1 MEETPWKI
9 TFRSCPV
16 RLGASFTCTCRRSLE
31 IAKEYQFPEARQVP
45 SANVSIRNAS
55 SSTNFVVP
63 HLLSVSG
70 MVTLNN
76 DQALPKG
83 FPSRLSTLT
92 VCSPPAADSD
102 NSVDRTSYSSFRECE
117 PSQPGK
123 NKSAHITLATIVE
136 TETNNANKMAKNAMI
151 VSVNHVKMRRN
162 QKTIQRQKHE
172 DKSGI
177 HRHSD
182 SNAVDFV

>member
-16 RLGASFTCTCRRSLE
+16 RLGESFTCTCRRSLE
-31 IAKEYQFPEARQVP
+31 IAKEYQLPEARQVP

-123 NKSAHITLATIVE
+123 NKSAHRRGTTATKTVVQFLHSS
-136 TETNNANKMAKNAMI
+136 TE
-151 VSVNHVKMRRN
+151 
-162 QKTIQRQKHE
+162 
-172 DKSGI
+172 
-177 HRHSD
+177 
-182 SNAVDFV
+182 

>member
-1 MEETPWKI
+1 MRGGTAFFCACKLLLRLLFHVDRKGLINGRNAMENHLPFVPRAVGRKLHLHLPTI
-9 TFRSCPV
+9 
-16 RLGASFTCTCRRSLE
+16 LGDRKG
-31 IAKEYQFPEARQVP
+31 IPFPEARQVP

-136 TETNNANKMAKNAMI
+136 TDFI
-151 VSVNHVKMRRN
+151 
-162 QKTIQRQKHE
+162 I
-172 DKSGI
+172 
-177 HRHSD
+177 
-182 SNAVDFV
+182 SN

>member
-1 MEETPWKI
+1 MEETPLKM
-9 TFRSCPV
+9 TLRSYPV
-16 RLGASFTCTCRRSLE
+16 RLGESCTCRRSLE
-31 IAKEYQFPEARQVP
+31 IAKEYQLPEARQVP

-123 NKSAHITLATIVE
+123 NKSAHRRGTTATKTVVQFLHSS
-136 TETNNANKMAKNAMI
+136 TE
-151 VSVNHVKMRRN
+151 
-162 QKTIQRQKHE
+162 
-172 DKSGI
+172 
-177 HRHSD
+177 
-182 SNAVDFV
+182 